1 MSERISIVMPSLN
14 MAPFIGAAL
23 ASIARQGAHELLV
36 FVADAGSTDGTR
48 EVAVGYRDSGLP
60 ISMLEVEPG
69 SSPAVARNAAL
80 GEVNSDLVAFLDADD
95 LWPAGKLD
103 RQVAFLDEHP
113 ALGMVSGYVRYF
125 DKADESG
132 LQPSTESRLT
142 DLVHVHVGACIYR
155 RETLAMLGDFDS
167 ELRYGE
173 DVDLL
178 MKLRESGVDFAILR
192 SIELYYRK
200 HPGAM
205 TAQADPRQASDFRRV
220 ALKSLQRR
228 RLSGTADRALPD
240 LADYVVP

>member
-1 MSERISIVMPSLN
+1 

-23 ASIARQGAHELLV
+23 ASIARQGAHELRVL
-36 FVADAGSTDGTR
+36 VADAGSTDGTR
-48 EVAVGYRDSGLP
+48 EVVVGYRNSGFP
-60 ISMLEVEPG
+60 ISVLEVEPG

-80 GEVNSDLVAFLDADD
+80 REVESDLVAFLDADD

-103 RQVAFLDEHP
+103 RQTAYLAEHP
-113 ALGMVSGYVRYF
+113 TLGMVSGYVRYF
-125 DKADESG
+125 DVADESG
-132 LQPSTESRLT
+132 LRPAAQSRT
-142 DLVHVHVGACIYR
+142 MDLVHVHVGACLYR
-155 RETLAMLGDFDS
+155 HETLATLGGFDN

-178 MKLRESGVDFAILR
+178 MKLRESGIGFAILR

-205 TAQADPRQASDFRRV
+205 TAQSDPRQASDLRRA

-228 RLSGTADRALPD
+228 RLAGTTDRALPD
-240 LADYVVP
+240 LARYVV